1 MQKYGNSPLI
11 NTEGKR
17 TVMPST
23 RAVSIFE
30 GSFDFLS
37 WQVLQNAKTP
47 TTDILVLNSV
57 NNLDNATGYL
67 NLHESFICF
76 LDNDLAGRKC
86 LEDIQKMFPGKEI
99 KDMSGQYSQ
108 HKDLN
113 EMLQNCRGYDI
124 NDISIKHSL

>member
-1 MQKYGNSPLI
+1 MI
-11 NTEGKR
+11 DTEGKR

-23 RAVSIFE
+23 RGVAIFE

-37 WQVLQNAKTP
+37 WQVLQNSKTP

-57 NNLDNATGYL
+57 NNLDKATGYL

-76 LDNDLAGRKC
+76 LDNDQAGRKC
-86 LEDIQKMFPGKEI
+86 LEDIQKMFTGKEI
-99 KDMSGQYSQ
+99 KDMSSLYSQ

-113 EMLQNCRGYDI
+113 EMLQNCRGY
-124 NDISIKHSL
+124 SLNQTTQKNSL